1 MYTLYNRRKITA
13 ALAALALAGTTA
25 GAQQAF
31 NSLSFGVEL
40 GTTGVGVEL
49 AMPLVTDHM
58 VFKLGFNA
66 PSLSYGFSTT
76 MPMDQ
81 VNATVDNINAQLQQL
96 GLPEHIDTRMPDMEL
111 SLRPVLNLSTAKL
124 MLEYYPFRKSSF
136 HITAGAYFGMGDN
149 FLSATLSAD
158 RAAWDSY
165 TALRDEVDRLNAAYG
180 GVEGYSEYS
189 IGDIRYSLG
198 DRSFEIAEQDGTGS
212 FDAEILVRR
221 VRPYLGL
228 GFGRSVPKG
237 HFGFQFDVGVW
248 YHGAPVLSSSNEVAY
263 DPSAE
268 VLLDDISQLDELV
281 LYPQVSL
288 RLIYKIF

>member
-1 MYTLYNRRKITA
+1 
-13 ALAALALAGTTA
+13 
-25 GAQQAF
+25 
-31 NSLSFGVEL
+31 
-40 GTTGVGVEL
+40 
-49 AMPLVTDHM
+49 
-58 VFKLGFNA
+58 
-66 PSLSYGFSTT
+66 
-76 MPMDQ
+76 
-81 VNATVDNINAQLQQL
+81 
-96 GLPEHIDTRMPDMEL
+96 
-111 SLRPVLNLSTAKL
+111 
-124 MLEYYPFRKSSF
+124 
-136 HITAGAYFGMGDN
+136 MGDN

-165 TALRDEVDRLNAAYG
+165 TALRNEVDRLNAAYG

-237 HFGFQFDVGVW
+237 LFGFQFDVGVW

-268 VLLDDISQLDELV
+268 VLLDDISLLDELV

>member
-13 ALAALALAGTTA
+13 ALAAFALAGTTA

-96 GLPEHIDTRMPDMEL
+96 GLPGHIDTRMPDMEL

-149 FLSATLSAD
+149 FLSATYQPLLEKYDDLLNLKVEYIGGDGQTESNITNRLGNPSQYDAFAINMVKTD
-158 RAAWDSY
+158 NGASY
-165 TALRDEVDRLNAAYG
+165 T
-180 GVEGYSEYS
+180 
-189 IGDIRYSLG
+189 SLL
-198 DRSFEIAEQDGTGS
+198 A
-212 FDAEILVRR
+212 
-221 VRPYLGL
+221 
-228 GFGRSVPKG
+228 
-237 HFGFQFDVGVW
+237 
-248 YHGAPVLSSSNEVAY
+248 
-263 DPSAE
+263 
-268 VLLDDISQLDELV
+268 
-281 LYPQVSL
+281 
-288 RLIYKIF
+288 